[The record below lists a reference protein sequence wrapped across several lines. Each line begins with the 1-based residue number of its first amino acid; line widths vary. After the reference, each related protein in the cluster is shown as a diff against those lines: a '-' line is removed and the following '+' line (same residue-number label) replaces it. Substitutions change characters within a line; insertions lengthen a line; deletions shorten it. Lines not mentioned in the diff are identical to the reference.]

1 MAGQQQWTKI
11 LPRPITKALLVLQI
25 KHVNRRQV
33 PHLGIPLPCSRPHAP
48 APPPNPPPLP
58 PRPNHH
64 RRCHPPKPLL
74 PLSPPFFHHSPRPPF
89 PFSPFHPSRRRKR
102 QRPRPLRQP
111 PHAKLHDPILN
122 WFNSHPNP
130 PVAIVSDF
138 FLGWTQHLAHQ
149 LNIPRLAF
157 FPSGAFFASID
168 DYIWNNV
175 QQLKPLDEVELSPL
189 PGSPVF
195 KSCHLPSLFRLY
207 VKSDPDWE
215 IVKDLKLANTK
226 SWGFVFNSFEA
237 MEGEYMDYL
246 KKTLNHD
253 RIFRVGPLNLAG
265 LGNSGSGS
273 NPNDRVLTWLDGCP
287 KESVV
292 YVCFG
297 SQKLLKRDQIEAL
310 AVGLE
315 KSGTRF
321 VWVVKTGKQGDGF
334 GIVPDGF
341 EERVAG
347 RGMVIREW
355 VSQVS
360 ILSHEAVGG
369 FLSHCGWNSV
379 LEGVVG
385 GVMILA
391 WPMEADQFVN
401 ARLLVEEMRVAVR
414 VCEGHDSVPDPDEL
428 GRVIG
433 ESMREM
439 GGLKGKAKELKERA
453 LEAVTNEGSSVRN
466 LVRFVGKLRKLQSHT

>member
-1 MAGQQQWTKI
+1 MSTADKCHI
-11 LPRPITKALLVLQI
+11 LVFPFPAQGHMLPLLHLTHRLSLHGLTITVVVTPQNLSYLSPLPSSITPLVL
-25 KHVNRRQV
+25 
-33 PHLGIPLPCSRPHAP
+33 
-48 APPPNPPPLP
+48 
-58 PRPNHH
+58 
-64 RRCHPPKPLL
+64 
-74 PLSPPFFHHSPRPPF
+74 PF
-89 PFSPFHPSRRRKR
+89 PSHPSI
-102 QRPRPLRQP
+102 P
-111 PHAKLHDPILN
+111 PGVENVKD
-122 WFNSHPNP
+122 
-130 PVAIVSDF
+130 
-138 FLGWTQHLAHQ
+138 LAHSGN
-149 LNIPRLAF
+149 LPMPNSTTLYSTGSTLTPTRLLAF